1 MPDPTSPR
9 DTTTDRQDPS
19 GANPTAEPKAAAP
32 ATDEERADGTIEA
45 EVTEIAPD
53 RTAELEAAVADLRDR
68 FLRSHA
74 EMENLRRRTERE
86 VQDARRYAVT
96 GFARDLLAVAD
107 NLRRAL
113 EAATTTGEKPAGDA
127 VLKALVEGV
136 ELTERELLK
145 TLEKNGVQ
153 KLDPKGKPF
162 DPNFHQAMFE
172 APDPSVPTGT
182 VVQVI
187 QDGYVI
193 GGDRLLRPS
202 MVGVA
207 RGGPKAG
214 AAPVETDAAAP
225 ESKAGLDRTA

>member
-9 DTTTDRQDPS
+9 TPETETADE
-19 GANPTAEPKAAAP
+19 APTNAAA
-32 ATDEERADGTIEA
+32 ATDEQRADGTVEP
-45 EVTEIAPD
+45 EVTEPAAPAD

-86 VQDARRYAVT
+86 VQDARKYALT
-96 GFARDLLAVAD
+96 AFARDLLSVAD
-107 NLRRAL
+107 NLRRTLESSGSAG
-113 EAATTTGEKPAGDA
+113 EAAKP
-127 VLKALVEGV
+127 LVEGV

-145 TLEKNGVQ
+145 TLDKHGVA
-153 KLDPKGKPF
+153 KLDPKGQPF

-172 APDPSVPTGT
+172 APDPSVPNGT
-182 VVQVI
+182 VVQVV

-193 GGDRLLRPS
+193 GDRLLRPA

-207 RGGPKAG
+207 RGGPKPGSAE
-214 AAPVETDAAAP
+214 AAPAEP
-225 ESKAGLDRTA
+225 KAGVDRTA

>member
-9 DTTTDRQDPS
+9 DIPETE
-19 GANPTAEPKAAAP
+19 TAATEAAP
-32 ATDEERADGTIEA
+32 PKPETDEQRADGTIEP
-45 EVTEIAPD
+45 EVTDEAPAAD
-53 RTAELEAAVADLRDR
+53 RTAELEAAVSDLRDR

-86 VQDARRYAVT
+86 IQDARKFALT
-96 GFARDLLAVAD
+96 SFARDLLSVAD

-113 EAATTTGEKPAGDA
+113 ESAGVAGEAAKP
-127 VLKALVEGV
+127 LVEGV

-145 TLEKNGVQ
+145 TLEKHGVT

-162 DPNFHQAMFE
+162 DPHFHQAMFE

-182 VVQVI
+182 VVQVV
-187 QDGYVI
+187 QDGYVLAE
-193 GGDRLLRPS
+193 RLLRPA

-207 RGGPKAG
+207 RGGPKPG
-214 AAPVETDAAAP
+214 AAEPTEAEIAKSGPAEP
-225 ESKAGLDRTA
+225 KPGLDRTA

>member
-1 MPDPTSPR
+1 MPDTSSPR
-9 DTTTDRQDPS
+9 NDPQTEAADVELNAAEAAQTD
-19 GANPTAEPKAAAP
+19 G
-32 ATDEERADGTIEA
+32 ERADHTIEP
-45 EVTEIAPD
+45 EIAGSAD

-86 VQDARRYAVT
+86 VQDARKYALT
-96 GFARDLLAVAD
+96 SFARDLLSVAD

-113 EAATTTGEKPAGDA
+113 ESVPAEADGP
-127 VLKALVEGV
+127 LKSIVDGV

-145 TLEKNGVQ
+145 TLEKHGVA
-153 KLDPKGKPF
+153 KIEPKGQIF
-162 DPNFHQAMFE
+162 DPNFHQAIFE

-182 VVQVI
+182 VTQVV

-193 GGDRLLRPS
+193 GDRLLRPA

-207 RGGPKAG
+207 RGGPKPG
-214 AAPVETDAAAP
+214 EIKP
-225 ESKAGLDRTA
+225 EEPKSGVDRTA